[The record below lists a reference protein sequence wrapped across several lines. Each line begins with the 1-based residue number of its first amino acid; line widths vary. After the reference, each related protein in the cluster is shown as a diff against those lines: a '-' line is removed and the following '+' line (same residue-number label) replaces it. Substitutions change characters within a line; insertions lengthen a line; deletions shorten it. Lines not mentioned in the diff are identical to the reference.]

1 MHHDDAPEAVSGD
14 SLSARTL
21 SILSLLKGST
31 EGAVLFAHL
40 QEMIQLHDTECD
52 VRQRT
57 TAEMVGLLLDQLD
70 QADRSSDPA
79 RKMHIKLLRMRLDGN
94 PSNQEL
100 ESLLDQCK
108 QLAQSSSLAAEKSED
123 AAGQSNAS
131 SINNVSPFER
141 SLTNLLSDLE
151 SSTRTIATGASDDD
165 QSPVATNTSPDSRTP
180 TGNEANVAI
189 LAQPDAEK
197 SPDGLIRENRSEDN
211 RSKNWSNKPSGGR
224 GSPFRLHTL
233 QKTLERQLS
242 EVIDQNEK
250 FGRLLEVEHTTLK
263 RLNNVTD
270 LEALKQIMIN
280 EIGRLMNGHEL
291 LQRKLEDTRK
301 YVSILESEGEEINS
315 ELARAHNLSLTDELT
330 RLPNRRAFIRQLE
343 DEVARVQR
351 YGYPLTMAL
360 LDLDHFKVINDHY
373 GHSMGDEALRKFS
386 ACVTSAFRH
395 HDMVARYGGE
405 EFAIV
410 LPNTNIEGARRALE
424 KVRGLT
430 RSTRCKNEEQEIPLP
445 TFSGGI
451 ALYKPGE
458 TTGSLIER
466 ADKAL
471 YRAKR
476 EGRNRIET
484 DDIETISLSKDNEK
498 INL

>member
-1 MHHDDAPEAVSGD
+1 MHHDDAPKAIGGD
-14 SLSARTL
+14 SLPDRIL

-31 EGAVLFAHL
+31 EEGTVLFAHL
-40 QEMIQLHDTECD
+40 QEMLQLHDSDC
-52 VRQRT
+52 VSRQRT
-57 TAEMVGLLLDQLD
+57 TTEMLGLLIDQLD
-70 QADRSSDPA
+70 QSDNPDPA
-79 RKMHIKLLRMRLDGN
+79 RKMHLKLLRMRLDGH
-94 PSNQEL
+94 PSNLEL
-100 ESLLDQCK
+100 ESLLKQCR
-108 QLAQSSSLAAEKSED
+108 QLASD
-123 AAGQSNAS
+123 AASDDTGDSEAGAPEEAAS
-131 SINNVSPFER
+131 VKTSTLER
-141 SLTNLLSDLE
+141 SLTKLLAELE
-151 SSTRTIATGASDDD
+151 SSSPTRPRGDIEKDQTATAENDL
-165 QSPVATNTSPDSRTP
+165 PDPAVTAGDE
-180 TGNEANVAI
+180 TNVAV
-189 LAQPDAEK
+189 LAQPDSEK
-197 SPDGLIRENRSEDN
+197 GASGPVRGKRGED
-211 RSKNWSNKPSGGR
+211 RAKAWPSKSGGSR

-270 LEALKQIMIN
+270 LESLKQIMIN
-280 EIGRLMNGHEL
+280 EIGRLVNGHDL
-291 LQRKLEDTRK
+291 MQRKLEHARK

-315 ELARAHNLSLTDELT
+315 ELARANTLSLTDELT
-330 RLPNRRAFIRQLE
+330 RLPNRRAFIRQFE

-424 KVRGLT
+424 KVKGLA
-430 RSTRCKNEEQEIPLP
+430 RSTRCKNEEQDIPLP
-445 TFSGGI
+445 TFSGGV

-484 DDIETISLSKDNEK
+484 DDIETISLSKGNEK

>member
-1 MHHDDAPEAVSGD
+1 MDMAS
-14 SLSARTL
+14 TL
-21 SILSLLKGST
+21 I
-31 EGAVLFAHL
+31 E
-40 QEMIQLHDTECD
+40 
-52 VRQRT
+52 
-57 TAEMVGLLLDQLD
+57 QLD
-70 QADRSSDPA
+70 QGSDTDPA
-79 RKMHIKLLRMRLDGN
+79 RKMHLKLLRMRLTGN
-94 PSNQEL
+94 PSSREL
-100 ESLLDQCK
+100 ESLLEQCR
-108 QLAQSSSLAAEKSED
+108 QLAQIAPADTTDTTDADGQPHTSSSTTSKL
-123 AAGQSNAS
+123 
-131 SINNVSPFER
+131 ER
-141 SLTNLLSDLE
+141 SLANLLSELE
-151 SSTRTIATGASDDD
+151 SSTLTGAVADMEMDIPTTHVDDEA
-165 QSPVATNTSPDSRTP
+165 SPSNTS
-180 TGNEANVAI
+180 GNETNVAI
-189 LAQPDAEK
+189 LTQPDAQGGSE
-197 SPDGLIRENRSEDN
+197 GLSSGKRSEDRAKSSWTTKAGTN
-211 RSKNWSNKPSGGR
+211 HS
-224 GSPFRLHTL
+224 SPFRLHTL

-242 EVIDQNEK
+242 EVIDQNDK

-263 RLNNVTD
+263 RLNNVID

-280 EIGRLMNGHEL
+280 EIGRLMNGHDL

-373 GHSMGDEALRKFS
+373 GHSMGDEALKKFS

-410 LPNTNIEGARRALE
+410 LPNTNIEGAQRALE
-424 KVRGLT
+424 KVKGLT
-430 RSTRCKNEEQEIPLP
+430 QYTRCKNEEQEIPLP
-445 TFSGGI
+445 TFSGGV

-484 DDIETISLSKDNEK
+484 DDIDPLNLSKNNEK

>member
-1 MHHDDAPEAVSGD
+1 MLRLQDSERDSRQDAATELAGLLIEQLEREGAPDPTRKMHLKLIRMRLSG
-14 SLSARTL
+14 SPSSQELA
-21 SILSLLKGST
+21 SLLAQCRQLAATAQVAPNGDAAAPDTPPKISPLEQSLNNLISELESATRSRPVT
-31 EGAVLFAHL
+31 EEAAP
-40 QEMIQLHDTECD
+40 QASPIAD
-52 VRQRT
+52 
-57 TAEMVGLLLDQLD
+57 D
-70 QADRSSDPA
+70 QADTDT
-79 RKMHIKLLRMRLDGN
+79 DT
-94 PSNQEL
+94 
-100 ESLLDQCK
+100 
-108 QLAQSSSLAAEKSED
+108 D
-123 AAGQSNAS
+123 AD
-131 SINNVSPFER
+131 
-141 SLTNLLSDLE
+141 T
-151 SSTRTIATGASDDD
+151 
-165 QSPVATNTSPDSRTP
+165 
-180 TGNEANVAI
+180 NVAV
-189 LAQPDAEK
+189 LSRADTEK
-197 SPDGLIRENRSEDN
+197 WTEPMPRGKRGED
-211 RSKNWSNKPSGGR
+211 RAKVWSSKNNGGR
-224 GSPFRLHTL
+224 SSPFRLHTL

-280 EIGRLMNGHEL
+280 EIGRLMNGHDL

-360 LDLDHFKVINDHY
+360 LDLDHFKVLNDRY
-373 GHSMGDEALRKFS
+373 GHPMGDEALRKFS

-410 LPNTNIEGARRALE
+410 LPNTNIEGAQRALE

-430 RSTRCKNEEQEIPLP
+430 RSTRCKNDNQEIPLP
-445 TFSGGI
+445 TFSGGV

-484 DDIETISLSKDNEK
+484 DDIETISLPKGNEK

>member
-1 MHHDDAPEAVSGD
+1 MHHDDAPDATSGD
-14 SLSARTL
+14 SLPARIL
-21 SILSLLKGST
+21 SILSLLKGSS
-31 EGAVLFAHL
+31 EGSILFAHL
-40 QEMIQLHDTECD
+40 QEMVQLYETDCNIN
-52 VRQRT
+52 QRT
-57 TAEMVGLLLDQLD
+57 IMDMAKQLIEQLD
-70 QADRSSDPA
+70 QDGNSDPA
-79 RKMHIKLLRMRLDGN
+79 RKMQFKLLRMRMEGN
-94 PSNQEL
+94 PSGREL
-100 ESLLDQCK
+100 ESLSEQCR
-108 QLAQSSSLAAEKSED
+108 QWARSTADNADSTD
-123 AAGQSNAS
+123 ADGPSQAS
-131 SINNVSPFER
+131 SRPASKLER
-141 SLTNLLSDLE
+141 SLANLLSELE
-151 SSTRTIATGASDDD
+151 SSTLTNAAHEGEPGPTEGPVDDKAAP
-165 QSPVATNTSPDSRTP
+165 SGL
-180 TGNEANVAI
+180 GNETNIAVLMQSDGERGANGTTRG
-189 LAQPDAEK
+189 Q
-197 SPDGLIRENRSEDN
+197 RSEDRTKSSWTAKTGTN
-211 RSKNWSNKPSGGR
+211 HS
-224 GSPFRLHTL
+224 SPFRLHTL
-233 QKTLERQLS
+233 QKTLERQLA
-242 EVIDQNEK
+242 EVIDQNDK

-280 EIGRLMNGHEL
+280 EIGRLMNGHDL

-360 LDLDHFKVINDHY
+360 LDLDHFKVINDRY
-373 GHSMGDEALRKFS
+373 GHSMGDEALRQFS

-410 LPNTNIEGARRALE
+410 LPNTNIEGAQRALE
-424 KVRGLT
+424 KVKGLT
-430 RSTRCKNEEQEIPLP
+430 QFTLCKNEKQEIPLP
-445 TFSGGI
+445 TFSGGV

-466 ADKAL
+466 SDKAL

-484 DDIETISLSKDNEK
+484 DDVDPLNLLANNNEK